1 MINFV
6 RTKKGDTCDRQVRTQ
21 AETLASVRK
30 QRPASSG
37 FCFTVLS
44 DNSGFCFT
52 VLSDWDCK
60 IFTTTTTTQHS
71 RPASPATRDRIANS
85 QSGSG
90 HCAESVFLRVG
101 RHQLINKELQTFDK
115 VCPPPLP
122 SAECTFKE
130 EVRHKSLCL
139 HFLQSDNH

>member
-1 MINFV
+1 M
-6 RTKKGDTCDRQVRTQ
+6 
-21 AETLASVRK
+21 TLATVKSGLRPRHWPVSGSSG
-30 QRPASSG
+30 RPALASALLSSV
-37 FCFTVLS
+37 TTLAAALLS
-44 DNSGFCFT
+44 SVTGIVKYLLRPPQHN
-52 VLSDWDCK
+52 
-60 IFTTTTTTQHS
+60 TTQ
-71 RPASPATRDRIANS
+71 PASPATRDRIANS

-115 VCPPPLP
+115 VCPPPQP